1 MVQVTDR
8 SEGDVPGGGRGSAGA
23 PATGRAAA
31 GGAPLSCCAS
41 GLQKLLSPRLFKALA
56 DPRRI
61 SLLVRLAD
69 EGRPCTVG
77 QLAEGSGVDLSVVS
91 RHLAMLREAGVIEC
105 DKQGKEVWCTVRTGA
120 VAQILRSLADAL
132 ETCCPDGDRAS
143 GSTEAPGSRAIR
155 HSSSRPSS
163 SLQT

>member
-1 MVQVTDR
+1 MVQVSNQADETDATAKR
-8 SEGDVPGGGRGSAGA
+8 EVSGSDE
-23 PATGRAAA
+23 
-31 GGAPLSCCAS
+31 SSCCCAS
-41 GLQKLLSPRLFKALA
+41 GLQEFLSPQLFKALA

-91 RHLAMLREAGVIEC
+91 RHLAMLREAGIIKC

-120 VAQILRSLADAL
+120 VAQVLRDLAGAL
-132 ETCCPDGDRAS
+132 ETCCPDGDRTS
-143 GSTEAPGSRAIR
+143 GSAVASVPQSAR
-155 HSSSRPSS
+155 RPSP
-163 SLQT
+163 LQT